1 MNNASKVLKRVRYA
15 MMHGIGIFF
24 QIRLERIFTLVLF
37 TSGVMQLKD
46 LPFFGLI
53 LNIMV
58 GVFPL

>member
-37 TSGVMQLKD
+37 TSGVMQLREA
-46 LPFFGLI
+46 PFYG
-53 LNIMV
+53 
-58 GVFPL
+58 